1 MSQVE
6 FVGNIEP
13 DGKIILPVD
22 VNKAIS
28 GEPRR
33 VKVVL
38 YWPDAQD
45 DKAWQQ
51 ASLAAF
57 RKQDGPADAL
67 YDRL

>member
-22 VNKAIS
+22 VKRAIPGGS
-28 GEPRR
+28 GQ

-45 DKAWQQ
+45 DKTWQQ
-51 ASLAAF
+51 GSLDVF